1 MSKECCCFAKGKIFY
16 ECETKL
22 EETEEVNPQTER
34 HAGVSSLNVFHRLET
49 GAMSHFDWDTGTCSL
64 RKVCVRVWSEKEDEG
79 EVAQGPAKVEPSTWG
94 HELISR

>member
-1 MSKECCCFAKGKIFY
+1 MLLFYKGKIFY

-49 GAMSHFDWDTGTCSL
+49 GAMSHLTGTQELAASESLCSGL
-64 RKVCVRVWSEKEDEG
+64 V
-79 EVAQGPAKVEPSTWG
+79 
-94 HELISR
+94 